1 MDKDRNMSSAYII
14 QEPKTY
20 FYYNKL
26 TYVVKCLPWDY
37 KSLPHNVQGLWVQ
50 SKIWF
55 DIYVLSV
62 FI

>member
-26 TYVVKCLPWDY
+26 TYVVKCLP
-37 KSLPHNVQGLWVQ
+37 
-50 SKIWF
+50 
-55 DIYVLSV
+55 
-62 FI
+62 